1 MLKKVSNTETFES
14 GVLEA
19 FFTRLPSIEQNR
31 ISLKKKGKES
41 IAARFVLGEL
51 LMSFCGEDMSDKIS
65 SDEKGKPFII
75 GRPDIFVSLSHSGGR
90 VAAAVSDRPIGIDI
104 ERIRPVSQ
112 KLKSRV
118 YKKIPETDEDFFR
131 VWTVKEAYLKATG
144 IKFSDM
150 LALDIN
156 SIDEN
161 TIINS
166 EITDGFMLS
175 VVETLIKAKA

>member
-1 MLKKVSNTETFES
+1 MMKKVSKVEELES
-14 GVLEA
+14 GALDA
-19 FFTRLPSIEQNR
+19 FFARLSSAEQNR
-31 ISLKKKGKES
+31 ISLKRKREES
-41 IAARFVLGEL
+41 IAARFVMSEL
-51 LMSFCGEDMSDKIS
+51 LKSFCNEDMSDKIS
-65 SDEKGKPFII
+65 SDENGKPFII
-75 GRPDIFVSLSHSGGR
+75 GRPDIFVSLSHSNGA

-175 VVETLIKAKA
+175 VVETLIQAKA